1 MRVAVYYLP
10 EADDP
15 LWQAGCRWLGW
26 NPETTLPCLRPAV
39 AGLAEASRR
48 ASRYG
53 FHATIKAPMPLQG
66 DLDSLVQ
73 ALSRELAAFPA
84 FTLPPL
90 QYTQDEGF
98 VALRLSQASP
108 ELARLADTC
117 VRSLEPWRR
126 PYTAD
131 ELAARSRKL
140 QHDRQHQYLE
150 QWGYPYVFEEFIF
163 HMTLSDQQ
171 SDSRLLEA
179 AQSYFGDL
187 PAQPRL
193 VRSLAVLC
201 ESHPDAPFTLLQRVP
216 LASGLAPGLAS
227 ELAPGLASGPE

>member
-1 MRVAVYYLP
+1 MRVAIYYLP

-15 LWQAGCRWLGW
+15 LWEAGCRWLGW
-26 NPETTLPCLRPAV
+26 NPESALPCARPAV
-39 AGLAEASRR
+39 DGLAEASRR

-73 ALSRELAAFPA
+73 ILSKELAAFPA

-90 QYTQDEGF
+90 QCVQDEGF
-98 VALRLSQASP
+98 VALRLSRASA
-108 ELARLADTC
+108 ELARLADSC

-126 PYTAD
+126 PYTAE

-140 QHDRQHQYLE
+140 QHDRQRQYLQ

-171 SDSRLLEA
+171 PDSRLLEA
-179 AQSYFGDL
+179 AQSYFGNL

-193 VRSLAVLC
+193 VRSLAVLV
-201 ESHPDAPFTLLQRVP
+201 ENSPDAPFTLLQRVP
-216 LASGLAPGLAS
+216 LAPCLVPG
-227 ELAPGLASGPE
+227 PR